1 MPLQL
6 PLLSL
11 AFLAVFAAGA
21 AIGFK
26 WRDNTAR
33 LAESKQAQRYTEALN
48 EALDK
53 ARRQEHALTQQ
64 LNEVAYA
71 YQQAQQ
77 QADTLQADISRRI
90 NAGTLRLRQQWQQ
103 CESDKLRLPA
113 TTPASA
119 AGHERAASRTELA
132 AAIVRAGIE
141 ADNQLKACQQ
151 VIQNYRNIIREQP

>member
-1 MPLQL
+1 MPIPQL

-11 AFLAVFAAGA
+11 AFLAAFTAGA
-21 AIGFK
+21 ALGYK

-33 LAESKQAQRYTEALN
+33 LAESKQAQRQAEALA
-48 EALDK
+48 EAQQQ
-53 ARRQEHALTQQ
+53 ARRQEQALTQQ
-64 LNEVAYA
+64 LNEVANA

-77 QADTLQADISRRI
+77 QTDALQADISRRI

-103 CESDKLRLPA
+103 CESERVRLPA
-113 TTPASA
+113 TAPASA
-119 AGHERAASRTELA
+119 TGHERAASRTELA

-151 VIQNYRNIIREQP
+151 VIQNYHNTTKE